1 MEGIRR
7 IAVVMKA
14 LAVIWL
20 LGFFAGAAANVIGDE
35 VQMSPEQMRAAYEA
49 GTGKNLEA
57 EAQTALSRSN
67 GIDNAHPD
75 IAPAQAPSL
84 AQQLERDTAVGEAED
99 RILAQYFTGRPT
111 AVRKHN
117 WDAAEVCAMVGLIGC
132 AVLGTLGWIVA
143 GFAIKRGT
151 P

>member
-1 MEGIRR
+1 MEGVRR
-7 IAVVMKA
+7 IGVVIKA

-20 LGFFAGAAANVIGDE
+20 LGFLAGAIANMIGDE

-57 EAQTALSRSN
+57 EARTTLSSSN
-67 GIDNAHPD
+67 GIDSAHPS
-75 IAPAQAPSL
+75 IAATQAPSL
-84 AQQLERDTAVGEAED
+84 AQQLENDAAVGQAED